1 MPSSTVTATA
11 TPVAPPLAGLG
22 ADHGYA
28 GAPFEQ
34 RKQSWIRRKLSAAGA
49 AILALLAKLKAILLL
64 LPKFKLL
71 ATAGTMIVS
80 IIAYGSI
87 WGFAFGAGFVLLILV
102 HEMGHVIQL
111 RREGIKA
118 SAPIFIPFLG
128 AVIGSRSLG
137 DNALAEARVG
147 LAGPVLGSIGAAV
160 CLVVWHATG
169 DAMWGALA
177 YTGFFLNL
185 FNLIPMVPLDGGR
198 AMAAMSPWM
207 WAPGSRA
214 LRCWRSC
221 TPTRSSS

>member
-87 WGFAFGAGFVLLILV
+87 WGFSMSTVPSPTPNRSPTPWRGFL
-102 HEMGHVIQL
+102 
-111 RREGIKA
+111 
-118 SAPIFIPFLG
+118 SP
-128 AVIGSRSLG
+128 AVIRITP
-137 DNALAEARVG
+137 
-147 LAGPVLGSIGAAV
+147 AGE
-160 CLVVWHATG
+160 
-169 DAMWGALA
+169 
-177 YTGFFLNL
+177 
-185 FNLIPMVPLDGGR
+185 
-198 AMAAMSPWM
+198 
-207 WAPGSRA
+207 
-214 LRCWRSC
+214 
-221 TPTRSSS
+221 SSAK